1 MRGSIAGQ
9 GQVRGLNAI
18 FTRETRQIP
27 SLQPSV
33 LALTE
38 VQQPLPWGVKADMG
52 AVRVNLHLSP
62 RTVNVQRYIGRLSG
76 TTIRI
81 LLEIPAEPSSYHT
94 LERYKRFN

>member
-1 MRGSIAGQ
+1 MRGSIVGQ
-9 GQVRGLNAI
+9 GQVRGLHTI

-38 VQQPLPWGVKADMG
+38 LQKPLPWGGKADMG
-52 AVRVNLHLSP
+52 AVRVNLHLSS
-62 RTVNVQRYIGRLSG
+62 RTVNAQRYIGRLSG
-76 TTIRI
+76 TTIRN
-81 LLEIPAEPSSYHT
+81 LLEIPAELSSFHT